1 MRLEKIDLN
10 LFVLFDALYQ
20 ERGVTKVAQRLNIT
34 QPAVSNALGRLR
46 QTFDDPLFVRTP
58 SGMAPTP
65 VADNVIVDVRKA
77 LSLLGKSV
85 AGGAKFDPEYSE
97 KEFRLGMNDMAQALV
112 FPLLLKRIRS
122 LAADVRISCYYVDR
136 QSATDDL
143 KSGALDMLLDSP
155 SVNAREFNQQEL
167 AQLPYV
173 VVTSKKYAKKM
184 GSLTLENYI
193 AGHHLHVSSR
203 RSGRGQVDIALHA
216 KGLKRAVSLRLQNYL
231 VAERV
236 TAENDIFWT
245 APKLLADQTRLLQS
259 QPPLTVEPLVW
270 NLYWHKSAEEDSA
283 NQWMREQITLT
294 VKALLST

>member
-34 QPAVSNALGRLR
+34 QPAVSNALSRLR

-77 LSLLGKSV
+77 LALLGKSV
-85 AGGAKFDPEYSE
+85 AGGAKFDPKYSE
-97 KEFRLGMNDMAQALV
+97 KEFRLGMNDMTQALV
-112 FPLLLKRIRS
+112 FPLLLKRIRA
-122 LAADVRISCYYVDR
+122 LAAGVRISCYYVDR

-143 KSGALDMLLDSP
+143 KSGTLDMLVDNP

-173 VVTSKKYAKKM
+173 VVTSKKYAKKIDA
-184 GSLTLENYI
+184 LTLEHYI
-193 AGHHLHVSSR
+193 AGNHLHVSSR

-216 KGLKRAVSLRLQNYL
+216 KGLKRVISLRLQNYL

-236 TAENDIFWT
+236 TAENDVFWT
-245 APKLLADQTRLLQS
+245 APKLLADQTRLAQS
-259 QPPLTVEPLVW
+259 PPPLAVEPLVW

-283 NQWMREQITLT
+283 NQWMREQVSLT
-294 VKALLST
+294 VKALLSS